1 MASKQEA
8 RPLISTPVL
17 IVAVVVL
24 LASAGLWFVARNSGP
39 AGQGRVLTP
48 EAKAY
53 VRSLNLADV
62 GMSATLNAV
71 SQQVVE
77 ITGKITNN
85 GERHLKSVSVNCIFY
100 DAYGQIVLRERVEI
114 VRGRSGGLKPGE
126 TKPFRL
132 PFDTLPESW
141 NQGPPQ
147 LVIAEILFG

>member
-1 MASKQEA
+1 MASKAESK
-8 RPLISTPVL
+8 PLISTPVL
-17 IVAVVVL
+17 IVAVLML
-24 LASAGLWFVARNSGP
+24 LVSGGLWFVTRGGQTAQGP
-39 AGQGRVLTP
+39 ALTA

-53 VRSLNLADV
+53 VRNLNLADV

-77 ITGKITNN
+77 ITGKITNK
-85 GERHLKSVSVNCIFY
+85 GDQHLKSVSVNCVFY

-114 VRGRSGGLKPGE
+114 VRSRTGGLKPGE

-147 LVIAEILFG
+147 LVIAGIVFG

>member
-1 MASKQEA
+1 VASKQEA

-17 IVAVVVL
+17 IVAVVML
-24 LASAGLWFVARNSGP
+24 LASAGLWFFMRNSMPAAQGP
-39 AGQGRVLTP
+39 VLTP

-85 GERHLKSVSVNCIFY
+85 GEKYLKSVSVNCVFY

-114 VRGRSGGLKPGE
+114 VRSRAGGLKPGE

-147 LVIAEILFG
+147 LVIAEIVFG